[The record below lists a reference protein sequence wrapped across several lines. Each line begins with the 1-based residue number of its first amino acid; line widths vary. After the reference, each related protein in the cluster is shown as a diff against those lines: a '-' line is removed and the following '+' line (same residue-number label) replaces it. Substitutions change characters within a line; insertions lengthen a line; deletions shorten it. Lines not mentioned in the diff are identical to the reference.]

1 MKLASVV
8 HRLNLPARPRRLE
21 PGLTSPG
28 DVVVGRVVSVNPNY
42 SAMELAD
49 ATRAELQN
57 GDLVVGALGSRRAL
71 RGFSG
76 YSPLMLRRG
85 ERISLLNLGGVM
97 GRYLGGHVTLGE
109 PTQVE
114 VLGAVGRNIREGAL
128 PALEPDAVP
137 PIVIVAGTCMNVGKT
152 SAATALVQHA
162 GGRVGVAKLTGIA
175 ALKDTLRF
183 DVAGAA
189 RTLSFLDAGWA
200 SSIDMPDPASVARS
214 LVAHLS
220 DCDLIVLELG
230 DAILGPYQADRVL
243 ADPWIKSHATGV
255 VLAASDLVAVKGA
268 LDLLTGYRVLAVT
281 GPVTDAM
288 AGVDYVVSSF
298 GLPAVNA
305 MAAGRELYE
314 CVCAPLF
321 SAPAA
326 RSAAS

>member
-1 MKLASVV
+1 MKFASVV
-8 HRLNLPARPRRLE
+8 HRLGFPRRPKLRE

-28 DVVVGRVVSVNPNY
+28 DVIVGRVVSVNPNY

-49 ATRAELQN
+49 ATRDELAA
-57 GDLVVGALGSRRAL
+57 GDVVVGALGSRRAL

-76 YSPLMLRRG
+76 YSPLILRRG

-97 GRYLGGHVTLGE
+97 GRYLGGHITLGE

-128 PALEPDAVP
+128 PVLEPAAVP
-137 PIVIVAGTCMNVGKT
+137 PIVVVAGTCMNVGKT

-162 GGRVGVAKLTGIA
+162 AGLRVGVAKLTGIA
-175 ALKDTLRF
+175 ALKDTLRY

-200 SSIDMPDPASVARS
+200 SSIDMPDPAAVARS
-214 LVAHLS
+214 LTAHLS

-230 DAILGPYQADRVL
+230 DAIIGPYQADKIL
-243 ADPWIKSHATGV
+243 ADPWIKANAAGV

-268 LDLLTGYRVLAVT
+268 LDLLAGYRVLAVT

-288 AGVDYVVSSF
+288 AGVDYVVSTF
-298 GLPAVNA
+298 GVPAVNA

-314 CVCAPLF
+314 CVGGFLLVKHEK
-321 SAPAA
+321 
-326 RSAAS
+326 

>member
-1 MKLASVV
+1 MKIASVV
-8 HRLNLPARPRRLE
+8 HRLKLAARLRHRE

-28 DVVVGRVVSVNPNY
+28 DVIVGRVVAVNPNY
-42 SAMELAD
+42 AAMELAD
-49 ATRAELQN
+49 ATRVDLVD
-57 GDLVVGALGSRRAL
+57 GDVVVGALGSRRAL

-128 PALEPDAVP
+128 PALEPGAVP
-137 PIVIVAGTCMNVGKT
+137 PIVIVVGTCMNVGKT

-162 GGRVGVAKLTGIA
+162 TGMRVGVAKLTGIA

-183 DVAGAA
+183 GLAGAA
-189 RTLSFLDAGWA
+189 KTLSFLDAGWA
-200 SSIDMPDPASVARS
+200 SSIDMPDPAAVARS
-214 LVAHLS
+214 LTAHLA

-230 DAILGPYQADRVL
+230 DAILGPYQADKVL
-243 ADPWIKSHATGV
+243 ADPWMKAHATGV

-268 LDLLTGYRVLAVT
+268 LDLLAGYRVLAVT

-288 AGVDYVVSSF
+288 AGVDYVASAF

-305 MAAGRELYE
+305 MASARELCE
-314 CVCAPLF
+314 VVLSF
-321 SAPAA
+321 SGSLVEGK
-326 RSAAS
+326 R